1 MAKSTKKLPPRF
13 SVDVHVRRDGLAW
26 RYELIPHD
34 GVPLDIS
41 DYRFETKEGARE
53 AGDQALSALYAPKT
67 TKRPMRHK

>member
-1 MAKSTKKLPPRF
+1 
-13 SVDVHVRRDGLAW
+13 
-26 RYELIPHD
+26 LIPHD

-67 TKRPMRHK
+67 TKRPKRHK